1 MSQEDLNARAELDA
15 VYLTI
20 EEAKEEIQKR
30 WNDTELRSKMEQ
42 ALASDIP
49 EMMKQAPRA
58 VISRHIMS
66 PNFELLNFLSSA
78 QKLGID
84 VAGFEYLDDKF
95 VTKNE
100 DKYYL
105 GKLIFFEGIGKK
117 GGEKSSSI
125 KVVDFDFVDGKK
137 INEVKTLIGGNF
149 VDFHHQL
156 VGSVLSAEQR
166 VDMSPYYARN
176 GGQASRYYR
185 YILTLFICHGV
196 LFENFLLSEFY
207 GELTR
212 DIFLPTYRQV
222 VKEFGMR
229 PLIVRLVPGESEE
242 DLHWRQYPGEYKAI
256 ASGIMQGLGQSGH
269 VKI

>member
-78 QKLGID
+78 QQLGID

-117 GGEKSSSI
+117 GGPEI
-125 KVVDFDFVDGKK
+125 F
-137 INEVKTLIGGNF
+137 
-149 VDFHHQL
+149 
-156 VGSVLSAEQR
+156 
-166 VDMSPYYARN
+166 
-176 GGQASRYYR
+176 
-185 YILTLFICHGV
+185 
-196 LFENFLLSEFY
+196 FY
-207 GELTR
+207 
-212 DIFLPTYRQV
+212 
-222 VKEFGMR
+222 
-229 PLIVRLVPGESEE
+229 
-242 DLHWRQYPGEYKAI
+242 LHIDR
-256 ASGIMQGLGQSGH
+256 
-269 VKI
+269 